1 MFYLQTRHHE
11 NSYNPPQLTSSNNET
26 ELKNHYE
33 EHISSWKNFVSSYF
47 KDLISSKT
55 DFLNNLSAYTY
66 ELHKDGRNSDK
77 LLSIRKQEFFKHI
90 QTLYKDREKENFRDT
105 HSPWLE
111 KGLEI
116 AEQIP
121 EELTKYQKK
130 ERFFRQQGDR
140 FMSVLKPLKNG
151 LFILSRTHILVY
163 NLFSKNK
170 RKVNYWEHSVPLRGL
185 FLYHFVIGFLTKWL
199 ALEEQISKSLSD
211 SLIEIKAWEE
221 GSCNSETMPSI
232 PNDDLPLLLVQNKVL
247 ADIEAAFSD
256 AQIYFE
262 NDLELTGTVE
272 FNNKKLTVE
281 SITGFTDLYI
291 TKWELVRNNW
301 LNTLFALFEDWR
313 SDLELDCLRYEISTS
328 RIGAIAFFEKWL
340 KKSNSD
346 NLSLIL
352 AFLSKT
358 QEQFKDDEQDSG
370 LNKLIVK
377 TQYEVKKSFDLEL
390 IQPFQERLVKNAI
403 LNHIDHLEHTIDKQ
417 TSSLSKA
424 YAVTKYGRYD
434 RAIESDE
441 LQSISNL
448 DLISYEIIPWVE
460 DQFDSIKS
468 QFLTSMNKLVTATGD
483 LDEIVTYT
491 LNTASGVLKDKK
503 QEDVESIA
511 IINDGLSRAIEK
523 AKEIE
528 LNLSESLIKS
538 QEDLNQVLEELEA
551 RLQNLTNAENVF
563 DIRLRISKA
572 KAILKSVALKEKIWS
587 NINSSA
593 KDVKTVFL
601 DGFNW
606 FKRHQIRL
614 KGILIPSSLPSAPSR
629 DVSDFLNESQ
639 SIMESLPLVYSRL
652 YSIEPLIDPFLFEGR
667 EVEVSGIEQAFIH
680 WQKGRSGSI
689 FITGEKWSGLTSL
702 INHVLSKNKFTLPT
716 FRLELEGNCYN
727 SVEMYASLAQILG
740 TEPFDSN
747 DSLIDYLNTSERKVI
762 ILEDIQKLYLK
773 KIDGLKA
780 VSDLIEIITSTR
792 NQIFWM
798 VTSTTYAAQFF
809 EKTIQFSSF
818 FSHHVVL
825 GELSPIQINNLVI
838 KRNRISGFK
847 VHFEENEEHSN
858 EKKYLRLNEE
868 EKQDYLKTS
877 FFKVVNNFAKSNV
890 SMALLCWLLSTKKVD
905 NNTVY
910 ISPFKNLDLSFLS
923 QLPMDQVF
931 VLHTLIQH
939 DGLDALQVSEV
950 LSFPM
955 QKVKVLLLAMEEDGI
970 IVREQNIFMVH
981 TLVYRTVIQ
990 LLKHKNLIY

>member
-1 MFYLQTRHHE
+1 M
-11 NSYNPPQLTSSNNET
+11 TSIKTNNIPIEDC
-26 ELKNHYE
+26 E
-33 EHISSWKNFVSSYF
+33 EHISSWKEFVTSYF
-47 KDLISSKT
+47 KDLISSQSNL
-55 DFLNNLSAYTY
+55 LNELATYTQN
-66 ELHKDGRNSDK
+66 LHKNGSNSNK
-77 LLSIRKQEFFKHI
+77 LISEHKQEFFKHI
-90 QTLYKDREKENFRDT
+90 QTYYKEPGTDSFRNV
-105 HSPWLE
+105 HAVWLA

-116 AEQIP
+116 AEKFP
-121 EELTKYQKK
+121 VRRTKYQKI
-130 ERFFRQQGDR
+130 ERFVRQPGDKL
-140 FMSVLKPLKNG
+140 MSILKPLKNG
-151 LFILSRTHILVY
+151 LFLLSRTHIFAY

-170 RKVNYWEHSVPLRGL
+170 KEVNYWEHQVPLRNL
-185 FLYHFVIGFLTKWL
+185 FTYHYVIGFLTKWL
-199 ALEEQISKSLSD
+199 ALEEQISKALSD

-221 GSCNSETMPSI
+221 AHGTIEGIPAR
-232 PNDDLPLLLVQNKVL
+232 PNDDHPFLLVQDEIL
-247 ADIEAAFSD
+247 ADIEDAFSE
-256 AQIYFE
+256 AQINFE
-262 NDLELTGTVE
+262 NDLELTGTIE
-272 FNNKKLTVE
+272 YNAKKLSAE

-313 SDLELDCLRYEISTS
+313 SDLELDCLRYEISKS
-328 RIGAIAFFEKWL
+328 RISTNNSFEHWL
-340 KKSNSD
+340 KKSKDD

-352 AFLSKT
+352 GFLSKT
-358 QEQFKDDEQDSG
+358 QNQFKEKKGKSE

-377 TQYEVKKSFDLEL
+377 TQYELKKSFNLEL
-390 IQPFQERLVKNAI
+390 IQPFQEKLLKNAI
-403 LNHIDHLEHTIDKQ
+403 LNQIDHLEHAIDKQ

-424 YAVTKYGRYD
+424 YAVTKYGNYD

-460 DQFDSIKS
+460 DNFDSIKS
-468 QFLTSMNKLVTATGD
+468 LFLTSMNELVTATGD

-491 LNTASGVLKDKK
+491 LNTASGVLKDEK
-503 QEDVESIA
+503 QEDKECIA
-511 IINDGLSRAIEK
+511 IIHDGLNRAIEK

-528 LNLSESLIKS
+528 LKLTENLTKS
-538 QEDLNQVLEELEA
+538 KKDLNQVLEELES
-551 RLQNLTNAENVF
+551 RLQDLTDAENVF

-587 NINSSA
+587 NINASA
-593 KDVKTVFL
+593 KNIKTLFL
-601 DGFNW
+601 EGFNW
-606 FKRHQIRL
+606 LKKYQVRL

-652 YSIEPLIDPFLFEGR
+652 YSIEPLTDQFLFEGR
-667 EVEVSGIEQAFIH
+667 ELEVSTIEQAFIH

-716 FRLELEGNCYN
+716 FRLELEGNHYD
-727 SVEMYASLAQILG
+727 SVEMYTSFAQILG
-740 TEPFDSN
+740 TDPFDSN
-747 DSLIDYLNTSERKVI
+747 EALIDYLNASEGKVI

-792 NQIFWM
+792 NRVFWM

-809 EKTIQFSSF
+809 EKTIQFSSY

-825 GELSPIQINNLVI
+825 KEMSPNQINNLVI

-847 VHFEENEEHSN
+847 VHFEEGEQHSN
-858 EKKYLRLNEE
+858 DKKYLKLNNE
-868 EKQDYLKTS
+868 EKQEYLKTS

-890 SMALLCWLLSTKKVD
+890 SMALLCWLLSTKKVAD
-905 NNTVY
+905 NTVY
-910 ISPFKNLDLSFLS
+910 ISQFKSLDLSFLT
-923 QLPMDQVF
+923 QLPMDQIF
-931 VLHTLIQH
+931 VLHALIQH
-939 DGLDALQVSEV
+939 DGLESLQVSEV
-950 LSFPM
+950 LSFPL

-970 IVREQNIFMVH
+970 IVREKNVFMVH

-990 LLKHKNLIY
+990 LLKSKNLIY

>member
-1 MFYLQTRHHE
+1 M
-11 NSYNPPQLTSSNNET
+11 TSIKTNNIPIEDC
-26 ELKNHYE
+26 E
-33 EHISSWKNFVSSYF
+33 EHISSWKEFVTSYF
-47 KDLISSKT
+47 KDLISSQSNL
-55 DFLNNLSAYTY
+55 LNELATYTQN
-66 ELHKDGRNSDK
+66 LHKNGSNSNK
-77 LLSIRKQEFFKHI
+77 LISERKQEFFKHI
-90 QTLYKDREKENFRDT
+90 QTYYKEPGKDSFRNV
-105 HSPWLE
+105 HAVWLA

-116 AEQIP
+116 AKKFP
-121 EELTKYQKK
+121 VRRTKCQKR
-130 ERFFRQQGDR
+130 ERFVRQPGDKL
-140 FMSVLKPLKNG
+140 MSILKPLKNG
-151 LFILSRTHILVY
+151 LFLLSRTHIFAY

-170 RKVNYWEHSVPLRGL
+170 KEVNYWEHQVPLRNL
-185 FLYHFVIGFLTKWL
+185 FTYHYVIGFLTKWL
-199 ALEEQISKSLSD
+199 ALEEQISKALSD

-221 GSCNSETMPSI
+221 AHGTIEGIPAR
-232 PNDDLPLLLVQNKVL
+232 PNDDHPFLLVQGEIL
-247 ADIEAAFSD
+247 ADIEDAFSE
-256 AQIYFE
+256 AQINFE
-262 NDLELTGTVE
+262 NDLELTGTIE
-272 FNNKKLTVE
+272 YNAKKLSAE

-313 SDLELDCLRYEISTS
+313 SDLELDCLRYEISKS
-328 RIGAIAFFEKWL
+328 RISTNNSFEHWL
-340 KKSNSD
+340 KKSKDD

-352 AFLSKT
+352 AFLSQT
-358 QEQFKDDEQDSG
+358 QNQFKEKKGKSE

-377 TQYEVKKSFDLEL
+377 TQYELKKSFNLEL
-390 IQPFQERLVKNAI
+390 IQPFQEKLLKNAI
-403 LNHIDHLEHTIDKQ
+403 LNQIDHLEHAIDKQ

-424 YAVTKYGRYD
+424 YAVTKYGNYD

-460 DQFDSIKS
+460 DNFDSIKS
-468 QFLTSMNKLVTATGD
+468 LFLTSMNELVTATGD

-491 LNTASGVLKDKK
+491 LNTASGVLKDEK
-503 QEDVESIA
+503 QEDEECIA
-511 IINDGLSRAIEK
+511 IIHDGLNRAIEK

-528 LNLSESLIKS
+528 LKLTENLTKS
-538 QEDLNQVLEELEA
+538 KKDLNQVLEELES
-551 RLQNLTNAENVF
+551 RLQDLTDAENVF

-587 NINSSA
+587 NINASA
-593 KDVKTVFL
+593 KNIKTLFL
-601 DGFNW
+601 EGFNW
-606 FKRHQIRL
+606 LKKYQVRL

-652 YSIEPLIDPFLFEGR
+652 YSIEPLTDQFLFEGR
-667 EVEVSGIEQAFIH
+667 ELEVSTIEQAFIH

-716 FRLELEGNCYN
+716 FRLELEGNHYD
-727 SVEMYASLAQILG
+727 SVEMYTSFAQILG
-740 TEPFDSN
+740 TAPFDSN
-747 DSLIDYLNTSERKVI
+747 EALIDYLNASEGKVI

-792 NQIFWM
+792 NRVFWM

-809 EKTIQFSSF
+809 EKTIQFSSY

-825 GELSPIQINNLVI
+825 KEMSPNQINNLVI

-847 VHFEENEEHSN
+847 VHFEEDEQHSN
-858 EKKYLRLNEE
+858 DKKYLKLNNE
-868 EKQDYLKTS
+868 EKQEYLKTS

-890 SMALLCWLLSTKKVD
+890 SMALLCWLLSTKKVAD
-905 NNTVY
+905 NTVY
-910 ISPFKNLDLSFLS
+910 ISQFKSLDLSFLT
-923 QLPMDQVF
+923 QLPMDQIF
-931 VLHTLIQH
+931 VLHALIQH
-939 DGLDALQVSEV
+939 DGLESLQVSEV
-950 LSFPM
+950 LSFPL

-970 IVREQNIFMVH
+970 IVREKNVFMVH

-990 LLKHKNLIY
+990 LLKSKNLIY